1 MGIRDRD
8 NALFRQAL
16 DKVILPKNSDQV
28 LKECIAAAKAGQLKK
43 RQQEI
48 LDILSLLTEDE
59 GDREKAD
66 ALTIELMELQR
77 TMQNIKI

>member
-1 MGIRDRD
+1 
-8 NALFRQAL
+8 
-16 DKVILPKNSDQV
+16 
-28 LKECIAAAKAGQLKK
+28 
-43 RQQEI
+43 

-59 GDREKAD
+59 EDREKAD